1 MLRVFFWIF
10 FLPLFA
16 VIVLIAVMNPELV
29 EVSLWPALEEKV
41 LFPLYGVA
49 LVGLFVGFILGA
61 CVAIVQGGRSRQRVR
76 ELTRR
81 VENDW
86 REMAMLRKQVEK
98 LEAEQSA
105 ARRGQAALP
114 GPKASAA

>member
-1 MLRVFFWIF
+1 MLRIFFWIF

-16 VIVLIAVMNPELV
+16 VIVLIAVMNPDLV
-29 EVSLWPALEEKV
+29 EVSLWPALEHKV

-61 CVAIVQGGRSRQRVR
+61 CVAFFQGRRSRQRVR

-81 VENDW
+81 VESDW
-86 REMAMLRKQVEK
+86 RELAMLRKQVEK
-98 LEAEQSA
+98 LESEQSTV
-105 ARRGQAALP
+105 RTSPAALP
-114 GPKASAA
+114 GPKATAA